1 MCQIYKK
8 NEEMKDCL
16 IIAKGIVFIL
26 MVGLFCKISM
36 DNFPNSK
43 PTVSVGDIWMYTPKE
58 KDPFKKVE
66 YNCYK
71 VLELKQG
78 FVKYINLRY
87 GWTSS
92 STISDF
98 TYNAKKIR

>member
-1 MCQIYKK
+1 MEKIKEFFK
-8 NEEMKDCL
+8 FM
-16 IIAKGIVFIL
+16 I
-26 MVGLFCKISM
+26 GLFIFTFLLFKIIG
-36 DNFPNSK
+36 FLSK
-43 PTVSVGDIWMYTPKE
+43 PHPDPVSVGDIWMYIPTE

-71 VLELKQG
+71 VLEIKQG

-92 STISDF
+92 SKISDF